1 MYEAFYGLTGKPFQL
16 SPDPKFYF
24 DSRQHRK
31 AMAYLQYGLHQNE
44 GFIVVTGEVGAG
56 KTTLVRSLFQQLDA
70 EQVVAANLVSTQL
83 SADGMLS
90 MVASAFGIPTDSSDK
105 PRVLR
110 SIEVFLASVAQ
121 EDKRC
126 LLVVDE
132 AQNLSAGAVE
142 ELRMLSNFQLGNQAL
157 LQSFLIGQ
165 AEFRHVLQKPA
176 MRQLRQRVIAAC
188 HIGPMDMEDT
198 RAYIQHRLAHAGAGG
213 EHGPQFESGAYERV
227 FAASGGVPRRVNSL
241 CDRVLLGGFL
251 AERRTVSAG
260 DVDTVA
266 AQFEEE
272 LASPDADVDAA
283 HAVADQ
289 GLPELSA
296 RLARLE
302 VGLQQLE
309 SNSAQTL
316 ALLHR
321 PPATAPSGTEES
333 EKG

>member
-24 DSRQHRK
+24 DSREHRK

-70 EQVVAANLVSTQL
+70 GQVVAANLVSTQL

-142 ELRMLSNFQLGNQAL
+142 ELPGRKKCWGDLVCGCCGSDAVG
-157 LQSFLIGQ
+157 
-165 AEFRHVLQKPA
+165 
-176 MRQLRQRVIAAC
+176 LREASPVQ
-188 HIGPMDMEDT
+188 
-198 RAYIQHRLAHAGAGG
+198 
-213 EHGPQFESGAYERV
+213 ESE
-227 FAASGGVPRRVNSL
+227 SLVPR
-241 CDRVLLGGFL
+241 
-251 AERRTVSAG
+251 E
-260 DVDTVA
+260 
-266 AQFEEE
+266 
-272 LASPDADVDAA
+272 
-283 HAVADQ
+283 
-289 GLPELSA
+289 
-296 RLARLE
+296 
-302 VGLQQLE
+302 
-309 SNSAQTL
+309 
-316 ALLHR
+316 
-321 PPATAPSGTEES
+321 
-333 EKG
+333 

>member
-1 MYEAFYGLTGKPFQL
+1 MAHIVILGAGLGGMP
-16 SPDPKFYF
+16 
-24 DSRQHRK
+24 
-31 AMAYLQYGLHQNE
+31 MAYEMQE
-44 GFIVVTGEVGAG
+44 
-56 KTTLVRSLFQQLDA
+56 LVR
-70 EQVVAANLVSTQL
+70 
-83 SADGMLS
+83 
-90 MVASAFGIPTDSSDK
+90 P
-105 PRVLR
+105 
-110 SIEVFLASVAQ
+110 

-132 AQNLSAGAVE
+132 AQNLSSGAVE

-198 RAYIQHRLAHAGAGG
+198 RAYIQHRLAHAGASG

-309 SNSAQTL
+309 SDSAQSL
-316 ALLHR
+316 ALFDRLVER
-321 PPATAPSGTEES
+321 LDTERRTSRKNWPPAAAPSGTEES